1 MEMTPRIQSANNG
14 GEDGSNR
21 KAYDLTLY
29 IAGSSPRSLKAV
41 SNVRKLCENS
51 LTGVCE
57 FKVIDILQDPEA
69 AKADQIIAVPT
80 LIKRPHPIRLF
91 IGDMSD
97 TEDILREL
105 EE

>member
-1 MEMTPRIQSANNG
+1 MTPRIDSTGKGVEAGDKQ
-14 GEDGSNR
+14 R
-21 KAYDLTLY
+21 TYDLTLY

-41 SNVRKLCENS
+41 SNLRKLCENS
-51 LTGVCE
+51 LTGVCD
-57 FKVIDILQDPEA
+57 FKVIDILQNPEA

-97 TEDILREL
+97 TEDILRAL
-105 EE
+105 ED